1 MRSSFQNKHWKC
13 FVYAV
18 FGSTNTVSCVLAWQS
33 SANLYLY
40 FFMCAETNSK
50 DIAGQSTAFPA
61 CADSGVAVASGRLAQ
76 KQVFC
81 DCCFL
86 VHGFGRMCFV
96 FRMVETIV
104 TLWWLF
110 FFSIQY
116 VYTLL
121 SVFLYKKATCSQLTQ
136 EQINCFWILRN
147 SQWLCLSLSRA
158 QWAGFTTI
166 CFIFTFVPSPRTVLR
181 YNEHHHH
188 HHDDQNECWKAWEDI
203 I

>member
-1 MRSSFQNKHWKC
+1 MRSSFQNKHGKC

-104 TLWWLF
+104 TLWCF

-116 VYTLL
+116 VYTLW
-121 SVFLYKKATCSQLTQ
+121 SVFLYKKARCSQLTQ

-147 SQWLCLSLSRA
+147 SQWLCRFSFTLWA
-158 QWAGFTTI
+158 WAGVTTI
-166 CFIFTFVPSPRTVLR
+166 CFLFTFIPSPRTVLW
-181 YNEHHHH
+181 YNEQHHH
-188 HHDDQNECWKAWEDI
+188 HHDDQNKWASV
-203 I
+203 